1 MRPRPDPFKKYLF
14 SVVLAGLAAFT
25 LSAQPPPAR
34 PWSVG
39 VFTMTDSQPYKDADG
54 IFRVFPFI
62 SYRGPRLEVL
72 GPMVRYRV
80 LAHDGWTLRIRGALD
95 FGAYE
100 EEDSQILEGLGDRKT
115 TLLLGLG
122 INRDLTPDWSL
133 YLTADRDV
141 LGQHNGLE
149 ANTGIARRLGS
160 PRQPLSATL
169 TAGIR
174 FEDERWT
181 RDRVG
186 VPENRS
192 RDDRPAYS
200 PDDSLHPF
208 IAGFILYRLTDRWV
222 STVALRH
229 EWLDSVYSD
238 SPLVA
243 DKTRFTSMFTLSYT
257 F

>member
-1 MRPRPDPFKKYLF
+1 MKIFPLF
-14 SVVLAGLAAFT
+14 LLSALISVPLA
-25 LSAQPPPAR
+25 AQPPPAR
-34 PWSVG
+34 PWSAG

-54 IFRVFPFI
+54 IVRVFPFI

-72 GPMVRYRV
+72 GPMVRYK
-80 LAHDGWTLRIRGALD
+80 LISHEGWTLRVRGAVD

-100 EEDSQILEGLGDRKT
+100 EDDSAILNGMGDRDT

-122 INRDLTPDWSL
+122 VIRDLSPNWNS
-133 YLTADRDV
+133 YLTVDRDI
-141 LGQHNGLE
+141 LGQHDGLE
-149 ANTGIARRLGS
+149 ANAGFSRRLGS

-169 TAGIR
+169 TAGLR
-174 FEDERWT
+174 LEDKRWT

-186 VPENRS
+186 VPEDRS
-192 RDDRPAYS
+192 REDRPAYS
-200 PDDSLHPF
+200 PDHSLHPY
-208 IAGFILYRLTDRWV
+208 IGALAVYRITDRWV
-222 STVALRH
+222 TTLILRH

-243 DKTRFTSMFTLSYT
+243 DDTRFTSMFSFSYS